1 MESNLL
7 PKVQTGSSDTSS
19 LSQSIQDI
27 LAQLVASTIQ
37 NGSNISISTTNIFV
51 VVVPLNADPS
61 SANSTDVK
69 VTVPSGVSSTC
80 ADSKLS
86 KVLYKGSL
94 YATPSGLQ

>member
-1 MESNLL
+1 MQSNLL
-7 PKVQTGSSDTSS
+7 PKVNTGTSDSSP

-37 NGSNISISTTNIFV
+37 NGNNISISTTYIFV

-61 SANSTDVK
+61 SVNSTDVK

-94 YATPSGLQ
+94 YATPSGF